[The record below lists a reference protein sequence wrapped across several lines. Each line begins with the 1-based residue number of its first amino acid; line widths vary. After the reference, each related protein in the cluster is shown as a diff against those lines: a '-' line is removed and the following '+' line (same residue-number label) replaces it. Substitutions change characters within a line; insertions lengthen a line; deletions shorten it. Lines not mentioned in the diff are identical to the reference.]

1 MRKSV
6 SVILK
11 VNYAITKYDFESIKL
26 KDRDCNNENIRLMHI
41 EEFLTWLV
49 TWLQV
54 SVEKTNLFSLV
65 DLKSVFFYITMS
77 NWMLYLFHLLGGVGC
92 SDAPVTTPS
101 RAVTVIPAN
110 RTPAQHLKTNGARTR
125 FSGDV

>member
-26 KDRDCNNENIRLMHI
+26 KDGDCNNENIRLMRI

-49 TWLQV
+49 TWLQ
-54 SVEKTNLFSLV
+54 L
-65 DLKSVFFYITMS
+65 SVF
-77 NWMLYLFHLLGGVGC
+77 L
-92 SDAPVTTPS
+92 
-101 RAVTVIPAN
+101 
-110 RTPAQHLKTNGARTR
+110 
-125 FSGDV
+125 